1 LSLDSYE
8 SYQLPPSYHLD
19 DDLAEVMFGSPIMED
34 VSVKG
39 AGNGNEYTTPEPT
52 QEYPSYDDL
61 YLDASEMTM
70 LELLVSCDS
79 SKACHGF
86 YDDRLMLLR

>member
-39 AGNGNEYTTPEPT
+39 
-52 QEYPSYDDL
+52 DL

-86 YDDRLMLLR
+86 YDDLLMLLR

>member
-39 AGNGNEYTTPEPT
+39 
-52 QEYPSYDDL
+52 DL